1 MTMKSHTVLWLL
13 CLALVVF
20 GCGRKANK
28 ASSETVLEVPAD
40 TLTGSERDTA
50 DPLLDSI
57 SPYDELIKKTATNI
71 GWDWRLFASIIYQ
84 ESRFKTDLES
94 SRGAY
99 GPMQLMPSI
108 MDHFDVD
115 HDSSIEEHL
124 EAGGKLLLRL
134 EEKLPEEITDSL
146 EQRKFVLAAYN
157 AGLNAVL
164 SARTLAEENGK
175 DPNVWEDN
183 VENYLSGQTVNFVK
197 NVMERYSHYKT
208 LTE

>member
-1 MTMKSHTVLWLL
+1 MKSHTVLLLL
-13 CLALVVF
+13 CLAIVVF
-20 GCGRKANK
+20 GCERKTDK
-28 ASSETVLEVPAD
+28 ALSETGLEVAAD
-40 TLTGSERDTA
+40 TLTEQETT
-50 DPLLDSI
+50 DPILDSI
-57 SPYDELIKKTATNI
+57 SPYDELIKKTATSV

-84 ESRFKTDLES
+84 ESRFKADLES

-99 GPMQLMPSI
+99 GPMQLMPAI
-108 MDHFDVD
+108 MDYFDVD
-115 HDSSIEEHL
+115 YDSSIEEHL

-134 EEKLPEEITDSL
+134 EEKLPNEITDSL
-146 EQRKFVLAAYN
+146 EQQKFVLAAYN

-164 SARTLAEENGK
+164 SARVLAEENGE

-183 VENYLSGQTVNFVK
+183 VEKYVSGQTVNFVK